1 MKIRQFKASDTREA
15 AEIWNSVV
23 KDGLAFPQMEIL
35 SEKEALAFFQSQSY
49 SAVAENPATG
59 LTKTTRTPLSIAP
72 ARYIRRTTSPER
84 IWLCSI

>member
-23 KDGLAFPQMEIL
+23 EDGLAFPQMEIL

-49 SAVAENPATG
+49 TAVAENPATG
-59 LTKTTRTPLSIAP
+59 EVVGL
-72 ARYIRRTTSPER
+72 YILHHLPCVLYAALYGSVDQ
-84 IWLCSI
+84 